1 MWACKCLLCFGFHSF
16 SICPGVVSL
25 DHMVGLISAFWGTFI
40 LFSIVIALSYI
51 PTNSWQVF
59 ILSLHPCQHLLL
71 FVLLMIVILT
81 VMVVSVILIYISL
94 IAKDVEHF
102 FLYLSTIYTSFL
114 FYFFNFK
121 IFLYFVVLGYIVTFT
136 KIFTIYFSQ
145 IVPSIIVLYAPTS

>member
-1 MWACKCLLCFGFHSF
+1 LTSVHFFPASLPAFVAVCVIDDSHSD
-16 SICPGVVSL
+16 SNGGQCHL
-25 DHMVGLISAFWGTFI
+25 D
-40 LFSIVIALSYI
+40 
-51 PTNSWQVF
+51 
-59 ILSLHPCQHLLL
+59 LHFLDSQ
-71 FVLLMIVILT
+71 
-81 VMVVSVILIYISL
+81 
-94 IAKDVEHF
+94 DVEHF